1 MPNVRNLLLGL
12 GAAVLGAAPNI
23 SASADAPA
31 VVVSISPVH
40 SLVEGIMQGV
50 GRPALLV
57 PGGAS
62 PHSWSMRPSEAR
74 MLESADVVVWMGEGL
89 ESFLGQPLEALA
101 ADAYVLELSRA
112 EGVTLLRHRKG
123 GAWEEHDD
131 HHGEEEHHDDEHRE
145 GGRDEEKHDDHE
157 HAEDKHD
164 DHGHAEGKHD
174 EDEHDGHRAEAH
186 GKEDEDRHVH
196 REDGHEHHA
205 GEYDMHLWLDPAN
218 AAVMAGAVADA
229 LARLDPEHESVYRE
243 NAAALEARLHALDEE
258 LAEAFAPVKDRGF
271 IVFHDAWQYLDTRY
285 GLRAVGSVTVDP
297 DHAPGA
303 ARLAELQEK
312 IAEAKVDCVFA
323 EPQFEPRL
331 IRTLVDGTEVATGVL
346 DPLGIGIEAGPDL
359 YFDLMRANARAF
371 RACFGH

>member
-1 MPNVRNLLLGL
+1 
-12 GAAVLGAAPNI
+12 
-23 SASADAPA
+23 
-31 VVVSISPVH
+31 
-40 SLVEGIMQGV
+40 
-50 GRPALLV
+50 
-57 PGGAS
+57 
-62 PHSWSMRPSEAR
+62 
-74 MLESADVVVWMGEGL
+74 MLEGADVVVWMGEGL
-89 ESFLGQPLEALA
+89 ESFLVQPLEALA

-112 EGVTLLRHRKG
+112 EGVTLLRHRGG

-145 GGRDEEKHDDHE
+145 GGRDDHEHEEEKHDDHE
-157 HAEDKHD
+157 
-164 DHGHAEGKHD
+164 HAEGKHD
-174 EDEHDGHRAEAH
+174 EDEHDSHRAEAH

-258 LAEAFAPVKDRGF
+258 LAEAFAPVTDRGF

-285 GLRAVGSVTVDP
+285 GLRAVGAVTVDP

-331 IRTLVDGTEVATGVL
+331 VRTLVDGTGVATGVL
-346 DPLGIGIEAGPDL
+346 DPLGVGIEAGPDL

-371 RACFGH
+371 RACLGH